1 MPETSARD
9 SDTEGQAQ
17 ADLQADSNVSPVSNG
32 AGFARTWKALAELG
46 RAFRKFGRALRDDAA
61 VATRPLAKR
70 LRVHII
76 DAWRRLRGIDFSTV
90 KLRATELVGRPAVIW
105 SPRKHRRAR
114 SAYMKFAQSAQGNQR
129 RWRTVLLRSAAAAGA
144 GCLVLLVVIF
154 SWALNDVP
162 WDEIADGSLKP
173 VVVLETADGKP
184 LVSEGPIQGPY
195 AKREDFPKQL
205 IDAVLTSEDR
215 HFYEHPGIDLKGI
228 LRAIYKNLGAGEV
241 VQGGSTITQQ
251 LVKILYLERDRT
263 WKRKIQEA
271 VIAFWLEQKL
281 GKNEILTRYLNNI
294 YLGGGATGVPA
305 AARIYFDKDVR
316 DLNLGE
322 SAMLAGIIRAP
333 SQLNPINNPDG
344 ARRQAGLV
352 LDAMATSG
360 KTTAD
365 QAKAATAQFAE
376 LHPHNPTARLGS
388 WFADWAMQDA
398 RELAGPYKGTFAV
411 KTTMVPQLQA
421 LAEKVVAEA
430 LDREGAEAGA
440 SQAALV
446 AMTPQGAVV
455 AMVGGRDYAKSAFNR
470 AATAMRQPGSAFKLF
485 VYYAAL
491 KAGLTP
497 GDWIDDAPIEV
508 NGWSPENYGGGFRG
522 KVSIAEAFAR
532 SLNAATVALAMEIG
546 IDKVI
551 AAARELGIDARLV
564 DTPSL
569 ALGSSEMN
577 LLDLTGAYASV
588 RAGIAPV
595 EPWGIVS
602 FHADGQP
609 HAFRVGPPE
618 QPSADLRPYQR
629 NMVGLLR
636 LVVERGTGR
645 EARLGTFAAGKTGTS
660 QNHRDAWFVGF
671 TERLVVGVWVG
682 NDDETPMNRVT
693 GGKLPARI
701 WRNFMSAALTTGDGG
716 APDSK
721 PDATVVSSAEDGSE
735 APVACN
741 FRACARAYRSFRA
754 TDCTFQPY
762 RGPRRLCEK

>member
-1 MPETSARD
+1 MPDTTSARD
-9 SDTEGQAQ
+9 SDPEGQGQ

-32 AGFARTWKALAELG
+32 AGFVRTGKALTELG
-46 RAFRKFGRALRDDAA
+46 RTLRKFGLAVRDDAA

-70 LRVHII
+70 LI
-76 DAWRRLRGIDFSTV
+76 DAWRRLRGMDFSTM
-90 KLRATELVGRPAVIW
+90 KLRATDLVARPAVIW
-105 SPRKHRRAR
+105 SPLTLRRVR
-114 SAYMKFAQSAQGNQR
+114 SAYMKFATSAQGNQR

-144 GCLVLLVVIF
+144 GCLALLVVIF
-154 SWALNDVP
+154 SWALSDVP

-263 WKRKIQEA
+263 WKRKIQEV

-305 AARIYFDKDVR
+305 AARIYFDREVR

-333 SQLNPINNPDG
+333 SQLNPINNPNG
-344 ARRQAGLV
+344 SRRQAGLV
-352 LDAMATSG
+352 LDAMTRTG
-360 KTTAD
+360 KITAD
-365 QAKAATAQFAE
+365 QATAATAQFTE
-376 LHPHNPTARLGS
+376 LHPHNLPARLGS

-398 RELAGPYKGTFAV
+398 RELAGPYKGTFKV

-421 LAEKVVAEA
+421 LAEKVVADA

-455 AMVGGRDYAKSAFNR
+455 AMVGGRDYAKSTFNR

-497 GDWIDDAPIEV
+497 GDRVDDVPIKV
-508 NGWSPENYGGGFRG
+508 DGWSPENYGGGYRG

-532 SLNAATVALAMEIG
+532 SLNAATVTLAMEIG

-569 ALGSSEMN
+569 ALGSSEVN

-602 FHADGQP
+602 FHADGHP
-609 HAFRVGPPE
+609 RVFRVGPPE
-618 QPSADLRPYQR
+618 QPSSDLRPYQR

-645 EARLGTFAAGKTGTS
+645 EASLGTFAAGKTGTS

-682 NDDETPMNRVT
+682 NDDETPMNQVT

-701 WRNFMSAALTTGDGG
+701 WRDFMSGALAA
-716 APDSK
+716 PEDSLRG
-721 PDATVVSSAEDGSE
+721 PDAVVASSAAGGE
-735 APVACN
+735 APAACN
-741 FRACARAYRSFRA
+741 FRICARAYRSFRA

>member
-1 MPETSARD
+1 VRLALRRPGAKSSGSGNKTSTRKRSGASADGGVQRTFIATDAKQASKAKKLYLPDAANRAAGAVTEQAQKKARMPETSARD

-508 NGWSPENYGGGFRG
+508 NGWSPENYGGGYRG

-564 DTPSL
+564 DTQSL

-588 RAGIAPV
+588 RAGSGRALGHRLLPCRRAATRLPRWTARAAFCRSSPISAEHGRSAPTRRR
-595 EPWGIVS
+595 
-602 FHADGQP
+602 ARDGSRSQAWHVCCRKDRHQP
-609 HAFRVGPPE
+609 KSSGCLVC
-618 QPSADLRPYQR
+618 
-629 NMVGLLR
+629 R
-636 LVVERGTGR
+636 LHRAARRG
-645 EARLGTFAAGKTGTS
+645 RLGR
-660 QNHRDAWFVGF
+660 Q
-671 TERLVVGVWVG
+671 
-682 NDDETPMNRVT
+682 
-693 GGKLPARI
+693 
-701 WRNFMSAALTTGDGG
+701 
-716 APDSK
+716 
-721 PDATVVSSAEDGSE
+721 
-735 APVACN
+735 
-741 FRACARAYRSFRA
+741 
-754 TDCTFQPY
+754 
-762 RGPRRLCEK
+762 